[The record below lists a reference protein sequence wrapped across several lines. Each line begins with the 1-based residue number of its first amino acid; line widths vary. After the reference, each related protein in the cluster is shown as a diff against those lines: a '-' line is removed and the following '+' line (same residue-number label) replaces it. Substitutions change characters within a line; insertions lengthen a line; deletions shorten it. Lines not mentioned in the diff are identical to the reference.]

1 MSSHVNSTF
10 STFFLKR
17 NMIHIIA
24 VKNLKFKENILKK
37 EI

>member
-10 STFFLKR
+10 STFFKR